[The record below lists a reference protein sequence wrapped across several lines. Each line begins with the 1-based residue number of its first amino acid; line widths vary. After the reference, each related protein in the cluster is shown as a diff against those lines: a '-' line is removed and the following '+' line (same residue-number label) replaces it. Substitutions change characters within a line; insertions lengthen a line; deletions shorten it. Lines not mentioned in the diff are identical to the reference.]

1 MGTGSNGWY
10 SIVEPGWPAVLAI
23 GMWLGVPWLVNPLL
37 AGLNVWI
44 AWLFL
49 REVCPPRTA
58 RLTLL
63 LLCASPWFIFMSMNF
78 LTHTILITV
87 VWLAALGIARGRFT
101 GKSGGLWEP
110 GLRLVLRRLVLP
122 LESLTA

>member
-1 MGTGSNGWY
+1 MPTLPIPPVPDAFDFYLMGTGSKGWY

-49 REVCPPRTA
+49 REVCPARTA
-58 RLTLL
+58 RLVSYNPAAT
-63 LLCASPWFIFMSMNF
+63 CKGFVS
-78 LTHTILITV
+78 
-87 VWLAALGIARGRFT
+87 AALPALSNSASRKASSIACSALSRG
-101 GKSGGLWEP
+101 SHS
-110 GLRLVLRRLVLP
+110 V
-122 LESLTA
+122 